1 LVALGTIVAIPVG
14 ARPHHA
20 VTPRSWSSRPGVP
33 ARPTRPDDAGQR
45 GGDRGVPGERE
56 RVRPQSGESVGVDE
70 LITSS
75 IGIAVS
81 NGAGYTSERLF
92 PDADTA
98 M

>member
-1 LVALGTIVAIPVG
+1 MIAARVFGAFVEPFALSIGDIV
-14 ARPHHA
+14 
-20 VTPRSWSSRPGVP
+20 
-33 ARPTRPDDAGQR
+33 
-45 GGDRGVPGERE
+45 
-56 RVRPQSGESVGVDE
+56 
-70 LITSS
+70 ITSS